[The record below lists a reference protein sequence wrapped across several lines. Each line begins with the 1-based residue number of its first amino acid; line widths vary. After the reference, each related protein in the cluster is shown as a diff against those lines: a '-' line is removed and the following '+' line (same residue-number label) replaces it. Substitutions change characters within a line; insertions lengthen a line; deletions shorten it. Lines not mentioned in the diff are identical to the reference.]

1 MLTLAAAALNVWA
14 VSDRVDEIIRLAL
27 YKPVWLNP

>member
-14 VSDRVDEIIRLAL
+14 VSGRVDEIIRLSL